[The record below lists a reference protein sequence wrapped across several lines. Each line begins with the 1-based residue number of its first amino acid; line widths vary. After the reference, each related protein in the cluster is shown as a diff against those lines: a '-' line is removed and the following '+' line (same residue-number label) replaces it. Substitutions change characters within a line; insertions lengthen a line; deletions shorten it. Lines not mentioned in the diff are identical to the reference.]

1 MAKLLHT
8 YEIQVNTEKEWST
21 DTWNDLNEFPRNYA
35 EWKNRK
41 NNPTSLYYHSVSV
54 TVLKWQNL
62 EKEKRFSK
70 RPGGMERGGGS
81 YVGQFK
87 GSLLWWELAVSLLS
101 FLFSTKYTCDKI
113 VHKHT
118 QVSTNKTGKS
128 E

>member
-1 MAKLLHT
+1 MKYKSAMKRNEVLIHET
-8 YEIQVNTEKEWST
+8 IWMNSQEIMLSE
-21 DTWNDLNEFPRNYA
+21 
-35 EWKNRK
+35 KNRK
-41 NNPTSLYYHSVSV
+41 NNPTSLYYHSVYV

-62 EKEKRFSK
+62 EKEKGFVLARGK
-70 RPGGMERGGGS
+70 RQGGTERGGGS
-81 YVGQFK
+81 DEGQFK

-113 VHKHT
+113 VPKYT